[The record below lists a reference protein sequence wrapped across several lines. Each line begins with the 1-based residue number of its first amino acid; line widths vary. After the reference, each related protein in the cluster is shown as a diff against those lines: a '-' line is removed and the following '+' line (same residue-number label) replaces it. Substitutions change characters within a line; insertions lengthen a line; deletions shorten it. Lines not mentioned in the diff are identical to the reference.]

1 MKFYNLTPEHFD
13 NDGLFKLSA
22 SFYLSLAFLCR
33 AVVVWIAA
41 VTQRESTENLLS
53 IFYPR
58 QQDFLFGLIP
68 AGICLLVL
76 IPMFFRR
83 PTNSKKWHL
92 IWKHG
97 RKFLLLAVLVDLAFT
112 ISQAFAWHFR
122 FSWPLAG
129 VLFGQA
135 LILWYV
141 AFSPWLPVYFSEWP
155 EHKLLED
162 EAKS

>member
-13 NDGLFKLSA
+13 NDGLFKLSVT
-22 SFYLSLAFLCR
+22 FYMSLAFLCR

-41 VTQRESTENLLS
+41 ITQPETTDNLLS

-58 QQDFLFGLIP
+58 QQDFLYGLIP

-76 IPMFFRR
+76 IPLFFRR
-83 PTNSKKWHL
+83 PTNSKNWHL
-92 IWKHG
+92 IWRHG
-97 RKFLLLAVLVDLAFT
+97 RKFLFVAVLIDLAFT
-112 ISQAFAWHFR
+112 VSQVFAWHFR

-135 LILWYV
+135 LVLWYV
-141 AFSPWLPVYFSEWP
+141 AFSPWLPIYFSEWP
-155 EHKLLED
+155 TEKLQAD
-162 EAKS
+162 DAN